1 MERVEFSSQISTF
14 GPYPISGNENFR
26 PMNFVALASTGLMS
40 YLKNAQVTRPAMK
53 ISDEL
58 KDQYSSCR
66 NIGKTGLMTNYR
78 GGPYFV
84 KSEAEIVQNKG
95 RLYKISVHKIRG
107 AFIK

>member
-1 MERVEFSSQISTF
+1 MERAEFSSQISTF

-66 NIGKTGLMTNYR
+66 NLGKMLNFAQY
-78 GGPYFV
+78 
-84 KSEAEIVQNKG
+84 
-95 RLYKISVHKIRG
+95 
-107 AFIK
+107 